1 MNCSIQAI
9 HTMTNPIDQVKISL
23 LVIFWANIRNTN
35 LNCRS

>member
-1 MNCSIQAI
+1 MNWLIQAI
-9 HTMTNPIDQVKISL
+9 HTTTSPIDQVKISL